1 MILKARIVLT
11 MDGPPIEHGAV
22 LIAGNEVA
30 AVGAASELAQG
41 GDILDLGD
49 VVLMPGLINAHCHLD
64 YSMMRWAIHA
74 PKSFTGWV
82 QRINALKRSLDSND
96 YLAAIARGFGELI
109 KWGTT
114 TVCNIESFPEL
125 MPHMPPPPIRT
136 WWFYEMID
144 IRHRITTDDV
154 VAGALAFFQNR
165 GSTLANFGL
174 SPHAPFTASI
184 SLYHLANDCAQSF
197 AMPLTTHVA
206 ESREEFLMFR
216 ESRGPLYEFMVSL
229 DRPMGDCGVASPFMH
244 LWKSGAINGQW
255 LLAHMNELTEEDFTL
270 LAMLPRES
278 APHVVHCPGSH
289 AYFRHAPFPF
299 RRLHELGVRICTGT
313 DSLASTDS
321 LSLPGELRRLWK
333 AEPWL
338 TAEQLLE
345 TVTVNPARA
354 LRRPAQLGRIAP
366 GAWADLIALPVSGNL
381 ASVHEEIVRFDQPI
395 PWMMID
401 GQIRS

>member
-1 MILKARIVLT
+1 
-11 MDGPPIEHGAV
+11 
-22 LIAGNEVA
+22 
-30 AVGAASELAQG
+30 
-41 GDILDLGD
+41 
-49 VVLMPGLINAHCHLD
+49 
-64 YSMMRWAIHA
+64 
-74 PKSFTGWV
+74 
-82 QRINALKRSLDSND
+82 
-96 YLAAIARGFGELI
+96 
-109 KWGTT
+109 
-114 TVCNIESFPEL
+114 
-125 MPHMPPPPIRT
+125 
-136 WWFYEMID
+136 
-144 IRHRITTDDV
+144 
-154 VAGALAFFQNR
+154 
-165 GSTLANFGL
+165 
-174 SPHAPFTASI
+174 
-184 SLYHLANDCAQSF
+184 
-197 AMPLTTHVA
+197 
-206 ESREEFLMFR
+206 
-216 ESRGPLYEFMVSL
+216 
-229 DRPMGDCGVASPFMH
+229 
-244 LWKSGAINGQW
+244 
-255 LLAHMNELTEEDFTL
+255 
-270 LAMLPRES
+270 MLPRES